1 MDFDIFAVSKQISGL
16 ARAHPGSKI
25 FVPLNLQI
33 INSEKLGSFKKKKK
47 KEGGGAVIQMCLN
60 TLGVYGDLIAYGVL
74 ALANEDVKLSRRTK
88 IIVQGVLASN

>member
-1 MDFDIFAVSKQISGL
+1 M
-16 ARAHPGSKI
+16 
-25 FVPLNLQI
+25 
-33 INSEKLGSFKKKKK
+33 
-47 KEGGGAVIQMCLN
+47 IQMCLN